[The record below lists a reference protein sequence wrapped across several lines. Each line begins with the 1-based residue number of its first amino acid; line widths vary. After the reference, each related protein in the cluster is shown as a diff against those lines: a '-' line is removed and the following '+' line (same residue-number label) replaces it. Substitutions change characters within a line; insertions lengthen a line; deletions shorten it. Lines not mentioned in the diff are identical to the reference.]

1 MPLNTSKSPSVSEAL
16 DTRITVRQFIDKAVP
31 EDVLRGVLD
40 KAMRSPSGGNLQPWK
55 LHVMTG
61 ETLSNFTKHATEI
74 TLAGKMEAPTH
85 PAYPSP
91 LWEPQRSWRYKLGE
105 DMYALLGIPR
115 ENKMGR
121 LVWLAQNSKFFEAP
135 VGIIV
140 TGDKRLNAP
149 QHIDI
154 GIFLQSVM
162 LLAREAGLHTAPQG
176 WWRNWSSVCHKFLDI
191 PETEEVIVGMGIG
204 YGDPDAPV
212 NKLYADRAELDDVAR
227 FYR

>member
-1 MPLNTSKSPSVSEAL
+1 MRLNTSKSPSVSEAL

-105 DMYALLGIPR
+105 DMYALLDIPR

>member
-1 MPLNTSKSPSVSEAL
+1 MSLNTDKSASVSDAL
-16 DTRITVRQFIDKAVP
+16 DTRITVRQFLDKAVP
-31 EDVLRGVLD
+31 EDILRGVLE

-61 ETLSNFTKHATEI
+61 ETLMKFKKDATEI
-74 TLAGKMEAPTH
+74 TLSGNTEEPTH

-91 LWEPQRSWRYKLGE
+91 LWEPLRSWRYKLGE
-105 DMYALLGIPR
+105 DMYALLDIPR

-149 QHIDI
+149 QHMDI

-176 WWRNWSSVCHKFLDI
+176 WWRNWTSVCHKYLDI

-212 NKLYADRAELDDVAR
+212 NKLYADRADLDEVAR

>member
-1 MPLNTSKSPSVSEAL
+1 MSLKTSKSESVSEAL
-16 DTRITVRQFIDKAVP
+16 KTRITVRQFLDKAVP
-31 EDVLRGVLD
+31 EDVLRDVLE
-40 KAMRSPSGGNLQPWK
+40 KALRSPSGGNLQPWNV
-55 LHVMTG
+55 HVMTG
-61 ETLSNFTKHATEI
+61 EVLERFKKEAVEI
-74 TLAGKMEAPTH
+74 TLAGKTEEPTH

-91 LWEPQRSWRYKLGE
+91 LWEPMRSWRYKVGE

-115 ENKMGR
+115 ENKMAR

-176 WWRNWSSVCHKFLDI
+176 WWRNWSSVCHKHLDI
-191 PETEEVIVGMGIG
+191 PETEEVMVGMAIG
-204 YGDPDAPV
+204 YGDPDANV
-212 NKLYADRAELDDVAR
+212 NNLDADRAELDELVK
-227 FYR
+227 FYT